1 MIKNLTGRVWKFGDD
16 INTDL
21 LAPGGYMKCS
31 LEELSSHCLETV
43 DPSFAGEVKNSDLI
57 VAGKNFGVG
66 SSREQAAQVLSFL
79 GVAAVIASSFGG
91 IFCRN
96 AFNWGLPAITCAS
109 VKGIE
114 NGHQLQVN
122 LDTGTI
128 INLDTSKTLN
138 CEAIPDHLLNLINV
152 GGLVPYLEKTLNK

>member
-1 MIKNLTGRVWKFGDD
+1 MIDILTGRVWKFGDD

-21 LAPGGYMKCS
+21 LAPGIYMKCS

-43 DPSFAGEVKNSDLI
+43 DSSFSGAVKKSDLI

-91 IFCRN
+91 IFYRN
-96 AFNWGLPAITCAS
+96 SFNWGLPAITCDS
-109 VKGIE
+109 LDGIE
-114 NGHQLQVN
+114 SGHELQVN
-122 LDTGTI
+122 LDIGTI
-128 INLDTSKTLN
+128 INLDTSKTII
-138 CEAIPDHLLNLINV
+138 CEAIPSHLLNLINV
-152 GGLVPYLEKTLNK
+152 GGLVPYLEQTLNK

>member
-1 MIKNLTGRVWKFGDD
+1 MIKILTGRVWKFGDD

-21 LAPGGYMKCS
+21 LAPGVYMKCS

-43 DPSFAGEVKNSDLI
+43 NSSFAGEFKKSDLI

-79 GVAAVIASSFGG
+79 GVAAVVASSFGG
-91 IFCRN
+91 IFYRN
-96 AFNWGLPAITCAS
+96 SFNWGLPAITSDS
-109 VKGIE
+109 VESIE
-114 NGHQLQVN
+114 SGQQLQVN
-122 LDTGTI
+122 LETATI
-128 INLDTSKTLN
+128 INLDTSKTII
-138 CEAIPDHLLNLINV
+138 CEAIPNHLLNLINV